1 MIEENL
7 NNDALAKMIT
17 DGDADIQ
24 ERGSALRMMKTGMA
38 VKLTAGLDSMLNQ
51 LTEQSKL
58 LNTCIGKYN
67 EMIMSAI
74 EADTV
79 SIEELRDFIDSTQS
93 KQVQILELYRR
104 VLQGKDLFDSQTFSD
119 DEKMVLKI
127 FKSFKSKEDR
137 EKFVNIIRENYIRN

>member
-58 LNTCIGKYN
+58 LNTCIG
-67 EMIMSAI
+67 
-74 EADTV
+74 
-79 SIEELRDFIDSTQS
+79 
-93 KQVQILELYRR
+93 
-104 VLQGKDLFDSQTFSD
+104 
-119 DEKMVLKI
+119 
-127 FKSFKSKEDR
+127 
-137 EKFVNIIRENYIRN
+137 